1 MLVPVDR
8 LRVLVDRELDRKN
21 NFINFTLYILNYDPE
36 LSIETKRKEEEEK
49 KKRMKNRCDKGT
61 FLFFFLSFFILETN
75 VEDRKNKGGEGKAET
90 VTIAKITESR
100 LFSIQ

>member
-61 FLFFFLSFFILETN
+61 FLFFLSFFILETN

>member
-49 KKRMKNRCDKGT
+49 KKRMKNQCDKGT
-61 FLFFFLSFFILETN
+61 FLFFFYPSLSSKRTWKIEKTK
-75 VEDRKNKGGEGKAET
+75 VEKER
-90 VTIAKITESR
+90 R
-100 LFSIQ
+100 RP